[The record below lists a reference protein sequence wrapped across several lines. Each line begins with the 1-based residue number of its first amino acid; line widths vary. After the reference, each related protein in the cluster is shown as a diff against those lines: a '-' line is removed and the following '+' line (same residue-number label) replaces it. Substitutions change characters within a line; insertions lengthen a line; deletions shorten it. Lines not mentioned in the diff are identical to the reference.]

1 MISNLLAIP
10 YKVARTPL
18 AVIDGAL
25 IERLPEGSL
34 PRTTLDRLIGTSDKL
49 AGTMLGDPSL
59 AERGIDR
66 LERCDTLRKAAKLQ
80 NDADRYHK
88 EADRTMA
95 NAHEEA
101 AQKRTAADEHVAEVL
116 DVADVVEVR
125 GKREAR
131 AEAKNAEASKKAAAD
146 RKAEKRDAAI
156 DQRRN
161 RIEANAEAVREDAQN
176 EAKAKL
182 DHARQ
187 VDQAAEQSRAQAER
201 LDSLAE
207 AKKRERKQR

>member
-10 YKVARTPL
+10 YKVVRTPL
-18 AVIDGAL
+18 AVIDSTLA
-25 IERLPEGSL
+25 ERLPEGSL
-34 PRTTLDRLIGTSDKL
+34 LRATLDRVIGTSDKL

-59 AERGIDR
+59 AERGLDR

-80 NDADRYHK
+80 NEADRYHK
-88 EADRTMA
+88 EADQTMA
-95 NAHEEA
+95 NAHEDA
-101 AQKRTAADEHVAEVL
+101 AQKRTAADERVAEVL
-116 DVADVVEVR
+116 DVADVVEAR

-131 AEAKNAEASKKAAAD
+131 AEAKKAEASRKATAD
-146 RKAEKRDAAI
+146 RKAENRVAVI

-161 RIEANAEAVREDAQN
+161 RLEANAEAVREAARN

-182 DHARQ
+182 DHARK
-187 VDQAAEQSRAQAER
+187 VDRTAEQSRAEAER
-201 LDSLAE
+201 LDSIAE